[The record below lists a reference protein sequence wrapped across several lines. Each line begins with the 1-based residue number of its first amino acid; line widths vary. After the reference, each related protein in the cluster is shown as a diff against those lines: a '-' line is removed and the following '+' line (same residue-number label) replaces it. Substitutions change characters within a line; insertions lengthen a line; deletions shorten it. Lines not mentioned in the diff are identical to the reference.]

1 MKTQIGWTAFL
12 ISLSAFTLAPTGA
25 QATTGNSP
33 TAVEARLARLS
44 ATLQAKAAQLPPSS
58 PHSANADLL
67 AGWANGGGGRGFV
80 NTRRGGWGDGTG
92 GRGFVN
98 VNPWR
103 NGWAD
108 GGGFWNRPW
117 GNGSFINRW

>member
-1 MKTQIGWTAFL
+1 MNTQIGWTAFL
-12 ISLSAFTLAPTGA
+12 ISLATLSLAPTEA
-25 QATTGNSP
+25 QAAGGT
-33 TAVEARLARLS
+33 VEARLARLS
-44 ATLQAKAAQLPPSS
+44 ATLQAQASQLPDPNPSS
-58 PHSANADLL
+58 SKADFLS

-108 GGGFWNRPW
+108 GGGFLNRPW